1 MRTIALVTQKGGA
14 GKSTLASSLAVAAHE
29 SGEKVCLIDM
39 DPQASLTN
47 WSKTRGGSD
56 IPVVAVTPGKLP
68 STLNAL
74 EAKGWTLV
82 IIDTPGAEGAAS
94 SAAMSAAQLSVIP
107 SRPTA
112 FDLWAS
118 ANTRKALKE
127 MRAEYVF
134 LLNQCPPAQQN
145 ARVADGVA
153 ALEAMGGLLSPMVL
167 ARVDYQEAARLGWG
181 VTELNA
187 SGAAAGEMRALWAS
201 LKRRLAKAK
210 ATVKPA
216 AASKAA

>member
-29 SGEKVCLIDM
+29 NGERVCLVDM
-39 DPQASLTN
+39 DPQATLTT
-47 WSKTRGGSD
+47 WGKTRGESD
-56 IPVVAVTPGKLP
+56 VPVIAAGPAKLRP
-68 STLNAL
+68 VLNAL
-74 EAKGWTLV
+74 AAKGVTLA

-94 SAAMSAAQLSVIP
+94 SAAMSVAQLSVIP

-118 ANTRKALKE
+118 ANTRKALKDAG
-127 MRAEYVF
+127 AEYVF
-134 LLNQCPPAQQN
+134 LLNQCPPAQQS
-145 ARVADGVA
+145 ARVAEGVA

-181 VTELNA
+181 VTELNPG
-187 SGAAAGEMRALWAS
+187 GAAAGEMRALWAS
-201 LKRRLAKAK
+201 VKRRLAKTK
-210 ATVKPA
+210 APKL

>member
-29 SGEKVCLIDM
+29 GGERVCLIDM
-39 DPQASLTN
+39 DPQASLTA
-47 WSKTRGGSD
+47 WGKTRGESD
-56 IPVVAVTPGKLP
+56 IPVVAVSPGKLP
-68 STLNAL
+68 AALNAL
-74 EAKGWTLV
+74 EAKGVTLA

-94 SAAMSAAQLSVIP
+94 SAAMGAAQLSVIP

-127 MRAEYVF
+127 MRADYVF

-145 ARVADGVA
+145 ARIAEGVA

-181 VTELNA
+181 VTEFNS
-187 SGAAAGEMRALWAS
+187 SGAAAGEMRALWSS
-201 LKRRLAKAK
+201 LKRRLAKVKPVAK
-210 ATVKPA
+210 AAT
-216 AASKAA
+216 SKAA

>member
-29 SGEKVCLIDM
+29 SGERVCLIDL
-39 DPQASLTN
+39 DPQATLTA
-47 WSKTRGGSD
+47 WSKTRGESD
-56 IPVVAVTPGKLP
+56 IPVVAVSPGKLP
-68 STLNAL
+68 AMLNAL
-74 EAKGWTLV
+74 EAKGATLV

-94 SAAMSAAQLSVIP
+94 SAAMGAAQLSVIP

-118 ANTRKALKE
+118 ANTRKALKD

-145 ARVADGVA
+145 ARVAEGVA

-181 VTELNA
+181 VTEFN
-187 SGAAAGEMRALWAS
+187 SGGAAAGEMRALWSS

-210 ATVKPA
+210 PVAKLAT
-216 AASKAA
+216 SKAA